1 MGVIDLI
8 WDIRYLAKITKK
20 QFFLTKKIFMNRF
33 DGTSPKDKFW
43 EASYMES
50 ISKNS
55 GKFIPE
61 NVIEKYLE
69 LEKDSE
75 RLLRLKKKFTG
86 NDQFMLKSMTESVFF
101 DHIEPEKEEVTYRQ
115 QAQFIFFNW
124 PEALG
129 SKKDFLLG
137 PTAKT
142 KISIRKKRET
152 MPGERTSRSAQP
164 KTNC

>member
-1 MGVIDLI
+1 VNP
-8 WDIRYLAKITKK
+8 YLTKITKK
-20 QFFLTKKIFMNRF
+20 QFFTKKIFMNRF

-43 EASYMES
+43 ERSYMETV
-50 ISKNS
+50 SKNS

-101 DHIEPEKEEVTYRQ
+101 DYIEPEKEEVTFRH
-115 QAQFIFFNW
+115 QAHFFDGW
-124 PEALG
+124 PE
-129 SKKDFLLG
+129 
-137 PTAKT
+137 P
-142 KISIRKKRET
+142 
-152 MPGERTSRSAQP
+152 
-164 KTNC
+164 